1 MVKLKH
7 YDFAKYEPV
16 YPKLFRA
23 LRRSGWRPDRRV
35 DYPDA
40 DDLDPRK
47 GRGRLI
53 LLDYAEDFLHSFY
66 GLEVISRG
74 PAGRKESLSVFL
86 GKNWEHL
93 DYDEDYLIHVGMF
106 AADTGIGEFAYPVLE
121 FSSFVGFVT
130 DEGGAFA
137 IDHSYQRYAR
147 AEDIF
152 QIMEWGLWMR
162 KSGAESGV
170 ESGYLDWKYVPK
182 TGFEHL
188 YWDRPLEYYPT
199 LYRAYALR
207 EGDQTDYVLE
217 YTQVPKILGIRV
229 TDLTESGS
237 DLFGTYTK
245 YPLMPEDIACN
256 IILVKLLDEFF
267 EGTYRQRIERIHLKS
282 KQTGEVTTMV
292 WPTRQAMP

>member
-23 LRRSGWRPDRRV
+23 MRRNGWRPDRRV

-40 DDLDPRK
+40 DDLDAQK
-47 GRGRLI
+47 GQGRLI

-66 GLEVISRG
+66 GLEVSSRG
-74 PAGRKESLSVFL
+74 PAGRESLSVCL

-93 DYDEDYLIHVGMF
+93 DYGEDYLIHVRMF
-106 AADTGIGEFAYPVLE
+106 ARDTGIGSFAYPVLE

-130 DEGGAFA
+130 DGGGAFA

-162 KSGAESGV
+162 KSDV
-170 ESGYLDWKYVPK
+170 ESGYLDWKYVPS
-182 TGFEHL
+182 GFEHL
-188 YWDRPLEYYPT
+188 YWDRPYEYYPP

-217 YTQVPKILGIRV
+217 V
-229 TDLTESGS
+229 
-237 DLFGTYTK
+237 
-245 YPLMPEDIACN
+245 
-256 IILVKLLDEFF
+256 
-267 EGTYRQRIERIHLKS
+267 
-282 KQTGEVTTMV
+282 
-292 WPTRQAMP
+292 